1 MIKWRIRSFGCALFY
16 KLTCLLL
23 LKFIKK
29 LKNTFWRVI
38 NVAYLT
44 LYLYLCTRK
53 SAYCAG
59 SIAINTLIK
68 SNLAFKNEAV
78 EVPF

>member
-1 MIKWRIRSFGCALFY
+1 MR
-16 KLTCLLL
+16 
-23 LKFIKK
+23 
-29 LKNTFWRVI
+29 RVK
-38 NVAYLT
+38 NVARLIY
-44 LYLYLCTRK
+44 YMYLCSRK

-59 SIAINTLIK
+59 PRAINTLIK